1 VLGNLS
7 VQWVQDQSFME
18 ESEFENSFI
27 EKRKHRN
34 FYEGYSRLQYP
45 YYSYTRYQ
53 YSMKTSATSGSVRSP
68 GFGENFEAK
77 KFKNRVY
84 YDYTIYLPTT
94 LSSVTSQ
101 YNDLSLV
108 LDFQVDVQL
117 YGGNEFVSLNSIGK
131 HAFEEFY
138 NTGNVSIIRR
148 YTLKDIKDQIRSDQK
163 YLLIAFVRDIDQINV
178 YKQLEKRV
186 TGFSLDW
193 YFEDGVGKRVDV
205 EQDEKYL
212 SDENNKRFIK
222 FMNIFYQLVSVL
234 NASAEDM
241 WDSVKDYRLEY
252 WHRKL
257 NNDAS
262 YCYPI
267 APMNVNDFLEEQA
280 IVLNMTNISHDLPI
294 YKTQMNDSFLWL
306 GFQLFGYLA
315 HCPDGADLKRYQYY
329 IDVFNHDSHGTM
341 IEAEY

>member
-1 VLGNLS
+1 MS

-34 FYEGYSRLQYP
+34 LYEGYSRLQYP

-53 YSMKTSATSGSVRSP
+53 YSMKTSATYGSVRSP

-101 YNDLSLV
+101 YTDLSMV

-117 YGGNEFVSLNSIGK
+117 YGGNEFVSLNRIGK

-148 YTLKDIKDQIRSDQK
+148 YTLKDIEEQE
-163 YLLIAFVRDIDQINV
+163 YLRITFRREIDPRNV
-178 YKQLEKRV
+178 YKQVEKRG

-193 YFEDGVGKRVDV
+193 YFEDEIGK
-205 EQDEKYL
+205 QT
-212 SDENNKRFIK
+212 NKSGK
-222 FMNIFYQLVSVL
+222 KVHQKN
-234 NASAEDM
+234 
-241 WDSVKDYRLEY
+241 
-252 WHRKL
+252 
-257 NNDAS
+257 
-262 YCYPI
+262 
-267 APMNVNDFLEEQA
+267 
-280 IVLNMTNISHDLPI
+280 
-294 YKTQMNDSFLWL
+294 
-306 GFQLFGYLA
+306 
-315 HCPDGADLKRYQYY
+315 
-329 IDVFNHDSHGTM
+329 
-341 IEAEY
+341 